1 MHLIKPAIMEIL
13 SEQPYVSSL
22 FLHCFVSLSRDS
34 SINEES
40 TYDEKALEEHIVK
53 GYYRVSYR

>member
-13 SEQPYVSSL
+13 SEQPYVSGL

-34 SINEES
+34 EENI
-40 TYDEKALEEHIVK
+40 YDEKALEEHIVK